1 MNIAEVA
8 IMHDSKN
15 LEDYGN
21 RTDEIVLNFVQK
33 KYSIIT
39 NKS

>member
-21 RTDEIVLNFVQK
+21 RTDEIVLNFV
-33 KYSIIT
+33 
-39 NKS
+39 

>member
-21 RTDEIVLNFVQK
+21 RTDDEIVLNFV
-33 KYSIIT
+33 
-39 NKS
+39 

>member
-1 MNIAEVA
+1 MDIAEVA

-21 RTDEIVLNFVQK
+21 RTDEIVLNFV
-33 KYSIIT
+33 
-39 NKS
+39 